1 MARLFGKD
9 WTKAELMRHVGD
21 VDQLGGARR
30 ILLVEGNEAGSE
42 AVLFRNGAGLS
53 FTAVAGRGL
62 DITSAEYQGQSLCW
76 RSQTGD
82 TAAAYFEPDGLGW
95 LRGFFGGLVATCG
108 LTYAG
113 APHTDPTT
121 DEGEPHWDPE
131 QGKWLPTGSLGLH
144 GRVNNTPAKNLYVDG
159 AWEGN
164 DYVYWAQGKMR
175 EGKVFGPNILLNRR
189 VTGKLGVNKIWLH
202 DVVTNEGHKPQEHMF
217 LYHCNLGFPL
227 IQAGSRYLVNS
238 RESRPRD
245 ADAAPHFDTWGEFP
259 GPTPDQVEWVYY
271 HDLATAADGTTL
283 VGFANPVQEGG
294 AMGLYLKYDKAALPF
309 FGQWKMPAEGTYVTG
324 LEPANC
330 LVEGRV
336 KDRREDRLEVLQPGQ
351 EKVYDLEIGL
361 LTTADEVAAVAD
373 EIKGMK

>member
-1 MARLFGKD
+1 
-9 WTKAELMRHVGD
+9 
-21 VDQLGGARR
+21 
-30 ILLVEGNEAGSE
+30 
-42 AVLFRNGAGLS
+42 
-53 FTAVAGRGL
+53 VAPYG
-62 DITSAEYQGQSLCW
+62 
-76 RSQTGD
+76 
-82 TAAAYFEPDGLGW
+82 
-95 LRGFFGGLVATCG
+95 
-108 LTYAG
+108 
-113 APHTDPTT
+113 
-121 DEGEPHWDPE
+121 
-131 QGKWLPTGSLGLH
+131 TGSLGLH